1 MRDAIKVSL
10 QAWASRLEAQN
21 ANDDDNHK
29 YDFFLDYKV
38 LGIATFLKQIAY
50 EHDDLELLAIASK
63 VEMRVEQMIE
73 EDDEADRER
82 QDTQE
87 QEYEADQKIRNA
99 CIHYFYTEP
108 AFLVDMSKYQTMIQ
122 TSGAIISDAKK
133 IAGLRRYVDS
143 QQVLGKIYEKV
154 KNHLR
159 RTCAV
164 GGVPT
169 LDKVSIAFDIELRE
183 IYRLAD
189 IHVARVL
196 TQHGG
201 VAVEH

>member
-10 QAWASRLEAQN
+10 QAWVSRLEAQN
-21 ANDDDNHK
+21 VNDDDDHK

-82 QDTQE
+82 QDMQE
-87 QEYEADQKIRNA
+87 EEYEADQKIRDA

-108 AFLVDMSKYQTMIQ
+108 AFLVDMSKYETMIQ
-122 TSGAIISDAKK
+122 ASDANISDAKK
-133 IAGLRRYVDS
+133 LAGLRRYIDS
-143 QQVLGKIYEKV
+143 RQVLGKICENV
-154 KNHLR
+154 KSRLR
-159 RTCAV
+159 RTFTG

-169 LDKVSIAFDIELRE
+169 FNEVSEAFDIELCE

-201 VAVEH
+201 VVLEH